1 MIERKV
7 NEVKRRII
15 CLICTLVISL
25 ALIIPIS
32 AGAVRI
38 TAHKD
43 WYDATRAYGEVTG
56 ERCTINGIPHGGS
69 LRARL
74 VVRGSQQLVLSPGT
88 FGGYVV
94 DDIGY
99 WWISGQVYTRSIPV
113 SNSNYVMKFSEHK
126 CYMGCTWE
134 NCSNE
139 DSKFSSFH

>member
-1 MIERKV
+1 MKGFEKYQKSYFMPPVDCYDWVKKDSIE
-7 NEVKRRII
+7 E
-15 CLICTLVISL
+15 
-25 ALIIPIS
+25 APIWCS
-32 AGAVRI
+32 V
-38 TAHKD
+38 D
-43 WYDATRAYGEVTG
+43 
-56 ERCTINGIPHGGS
+56 
-69 LRARL
+69 LRDGNQA
-74 VVRGSQQLVLSPGT
+74 QQLVLSPGT

-139 DSKFSSFH
+139 DSKLSSFH